1 MAGVQNRWNF
11 AKRRRGGEDKRIKVI
26 QVKVMLA
33 VGKVVFQQLAINVR
47 LLQAVVG
54 VAVRHIQMC
63 KRTPKL
69 MNTYLIDREMTCRT
83 CSCTIYLGILLK
95 KETQPF

>member
-1 MAGVQNRWNF
+1 MRQYGSFLNLAEVQNRWNF

-33 VGKVVFQQLAINVR
+33 VGKVVFRQLAINVR

-63 KRTPKL
+63 KREPKVDEHVVHVDL
-69 MNTYLIDREMTCRT
+69 TC
-83 CSCTIYLGILLK
+83 I
-95 KETQPF
+95 

>member
-26 QVKVMLA
+26 QVKVL
-33 VGKVVFQQLAINVR
+33 

>member
-1 MAGVQNRWNF
+1 MFFRNFKNLAGVQNRWNF

-26 QVKVMLA
+26 QVKVL
-33 VGKVVFQQLAINVR
+33 

-83 CSCTIYLGILLK
+83 CSCTI
-95 KETQPF
+95 

>member
-26 QVKVMLA
+26 QVKVL
-33 VGKVVFQQLAINVR
+33 

-63 KRTPKL
+63 KRKPKL
-69 MNTYLIDREMTCRT
+69 MEHVYLIDREMTCRT
-83 CSCTIYLGILLK
+83 CSSCTIYLGILFK
-95 KETQPF
+95 KETQPV

>member
-63 KRTPKL
+63 KRKPKVDEHVVHEDL
-69 MNTYLIDREMTCRT
+69 TC
-83 CSCTIYLGILLK
+83 I
-95 KETQPF
+95 